1 MKDAAILTY
10 TGIKGS
16 HYGEVTINYMLSEG
30 YPTGEFVIRGL
41 SRKHLQAFADWAITL
56 PAEIYDGPIGQTH
69 RQIER
74 YLLEYDATGQRRTK

>member
-16 HYGEVTINYMLSEG
+16 HYGEVTINRMMSEG

-41 SRKHLQAFADWAITL
+41 SREHLQAFADWAITL
-56 PAEIYDGPIGQTH
+56 PPEIYAGVEQTH
-69 RQIER
+69 RNIER
-74 YLLEYDATGQRRTK
+74 YLLDYDETGQRRER

>member
-1 MKDAAILTY
+1 MRDASILTY

-16 HYGEVTINYMLSEG
+16 HYGGVTINTVRSEG

-41 SRKHLQAFADWAITL
+41 SREHLQAFADWAITL
-56 PAEIYDGPIGQTH
+56 PAEMYDGPIGETH

-74 YLLEYDATGQRRTK
+74 YLMEYDATGQRRTR